1 MGESSPF
8 LMGGA
13 AGLVIGDCA
22 GLKGVKMSERRND
35 ERREE
40 RSSVGRRGG
49 DRRDSH
55 RVDLPIEVKA
65 GNDDFVTH
73 GGNVAI
79 GGVYFSRPLELPI
92 GAVVQLRFDL
102 PSLDKQVQ
110 ARAEVVEI
118 TAVGKPTDV
127 GTRVRFFDLDLRS
140 ELLIARFLDRNP
152 ED

>member
-1 MGESSPF
+1 
-8 LMGGA
+8 
-13 AGLVIGDCA
+13 
-22 GLKGVKMSERRND
+22 MSERRNGD
-35 ERREE
+35 ERRDDRASAE
-40 RSSVGRRGG
+40 RRSG

-55 RVDLPIEVKA
+55 RVDLPIEVKE
-65 GNDDFVTH
+65 GNDDYVTH

-79 GGVYFSRPLELPI
+79 GGVYFSRPLELPT

-102 PSLDKQVQ
+102 PGLDKQVQ

-127 GTRVRFFDLDLRS
+127 GTRVQFLDLDLRS

-152 ED
+152 ES